1 MKSRLKVNRSKRS
14 SKLTC
19 GKMLKSVRKSRRITS
34 KKSKLLKNIKGG
46 AKKKGKGKTEEP
58 KKEGPSGASGAN
70 NGSSVAS
77 KKKKKSGAKK
87 RGPSGASR
95 ANNGSIVASK
105 KKKKSGAKKRGP
117 IGASRANNGSSGAN
131 SGARKAN
138 NGASGVNSGARE
150 NTYFILSNLNEGEEN
165 YRPKFVYKYK
175 HPPSDAE
182 KGKYFGSGKIQK
194 IFGKKEEIII
204 RGNRRTFNKS
214 IFLRVNDG
222 ITNSFYIANYEE
234 IPLIDKLSLSLE
246 KLDSTDSWDYH
257 ISQLNESQY
266 KQIYHINVPQLV
278 PTAKNFNR
286 NLRGN
291 KVNGSPN
298 RPVGQPSNG
307 NTETMANMM
316 RRTEEERKAA
326 EAANLERRRQ
336 EFERAA
342 RGNLMTFV
350 ESVKVSPNEYLKNL
364 IQTPG
369 VLDSLTNQGT
379 RINKFGL
386 KKGEDGF
393 KAVSQQIIKKENG
406 TEEKLFNNFI
416 TDPSNINSWNSLN
429 SLLSTLRSF
438 RDKKVNERLK
448 LKNGQIKEYF
458 YTYENGSKEITLNII
473 TEGYIPFIDNS
484 IQKGVTTHNNSKN
497 IIIKSEAII
506 SSFKKILKSE
516 YIHNILNNEDYIE
529 TYQFKGLDRLLNED
543 MPVFSNDPQRYVS
556 DPGLIR
562 YMLNF
567 VAFDIVL
574 RLLNLNRP
582 RSIEIQFNERK
593 GFQDLYSQSSIF
605 RNIEYLNDNL
615 HNHVGLIKKPYIN
628 NLKSEGSDVPDK
640 YKFLSGP
647 YDYEHLKTIPTVYN
661 TKTDTF
667 IKDTELNN
675 LKGNLTIKV
684 YCNIRPTLKFNEV
697 NLGFK
702 YFIADIFKKYG
713 DNLTKMSLRQI
724 NDYLGSIDGMQFT
737 FDLSDILELANKI
750 KIYDNIL
757 VQKKIN
763 QIKNLMDYRFK
774 IPKDEDT
781 TIYNELNNKIK
792 EINKFKSKV
801 FGKQRIRHDLPINFY
816 EPLLDLLE
824 YLKNM
829 INFSGKYNNNNT
841 IKFSNEHLEAGP
853 RDTIIKKLI
862 QLISVE
868 RVENRKTTLKNKK
881 QDIIEILK
889 KIYEFQRIFNN
900 IKNGIENDL
909 LQNNDVVLGESQNI
923 LNCLA
928 LFEIPRENINTFNL
942 EQIKTKLKSL
952 LLKHHPDKI
961 GGKIKNINRCV
972 DNLIA
977 LKNDDSVKLNNNT
990 KRCLEGLNIEPEHI
1004 INLSKDDLE
1013 RKRKAIIEKINS
1025 ERIPIKTI
1033 EDCFED
1039 LTIFIDSRKE
1049 GVQTRIYPIA
1059 YDYYH
1064 YKNYQLESHN
1074 LEAPET
1080 NTLPL
1085 ETPAPEVGV
1094 PVPGSEPTG
1103 ESYNWSDNEE

>member
-1 MKSRLKVNRSKRS
+1 MKSKLKDNRSKRS
-14 SKLTC
+14 SKLI
-19 GKMLKSVRKSRRITS
+19 GKKMLKSNIKSKRITS

-58 KKEGPSGASGAN
+58 KKEGPSGASVTNVASG
-70 NGSSVAS
+70 AS
-77 KKKKKSGAKK
+77 KKKKKSGA
-87 RGPSGASR
+87 
-95 ANNGSIVASK
+95 
-105 KKKKSGAKKRGP
+105 
-117 IGASRANNGSSGAN
+117 
-131 SGARKAN
+131 N
-138 NGASGVNSGARE
+138 NGAASSVTNEVGRPQ
-150 NTYFILSNLNEGEEN
+150 YFVLSTIKKDNEK
-165 YRPKFVYKYK
+165 YRPKYAYIYNKRDKV
-175 HPPSDAE
+175 E
-182 KGKYFGSGKIQK
+182 CKGSNFLQNT
-194 IFGKKEEIII
+194 FGKGRDIII
-204 RGNRRTFNKS
+204 NRKKRKLDAS
-214 IFLRVNDG
+214 IFLRINFKEPGNDDNHFYVAINEKLSRNT
-222 ITNSFYIANYEE
+222 ITKLCLE
-234 IPLIDKLSLSLE
+234 PVGDQVWDGLID
-246 KLDSTDSWDYH
+246 
-257 ISQLNESQY
+257 QLQIHNEANY

-326 EAANLERRRQ
+326 SAANLERQRQ

-342 RGNLMTFV
+342 RGNIMTYN
-350 ESVKVSPNEYLKNL
+350 ESVKVSPNEYLKSL

-369 VLDSLTNQGT
+369 VLDSLINQGT

-416 TDPSNINSWNSLN
+416 TDSSNINPWNSLN

-438 RDKKVNERLK
+438 RDNRKVNKRLK
-448 LKNGQIKEYF
+448 LENGQIKEYF

-473 TEGYIPFIDNS
+473 TEGYVPFIDNS
-484 IQKGVTTHNNSKN
+484 IQKRVQTSDHFK
-497 IIIKSEAII
+497 IISIKSEAII
-506 SSFKKILKSE
+506 SSFKKILKSN

-567 VAFDIVL
+567 VAFDVVL

-582 RSIEIQFNERK
+582 RSIEIKFKERK
-593 GFQDLYSQSSIF
+593 GFQNLYNQSSIF

-615 HNHVGLIKKPYIN
+615 HNHVGLIKKPYIY
-628 NLKSEGSDVPDK
+628 NLKSEGSNVPDK

-684 YCNIRPTLKFNEV
+684 YCNIRPSLKFNEV

-702 YFIADIFKKYG
+702 YFIADILRKY
-713 DNLTKMSLRQI
+713 DDELTEMSLRQI
-724 NDYLGSIDGMQFT
+724 NDYLGSRDGMQFT

-757 VQKKIN
+757 VHKKIN

-829 INFSGKYNNNNT
+829 ITFSGKYNNNNT
-841 IKFSNEHLEAGP
+841 IKFSNDQLEAGSK
-853 RDTIIKKLI
+853 DTIIKKLNE
-862 QLISVE
+862 LISLQ
-868 RVENRKTTLKNKK
+868 RVDNNKSILKNKK
-881 QDIIEILK
+881 QDITEILK

-909 LQNNDVVLGESQNI
+909 LKNPSVVLGESPHI
-923 LNCLA
+923 LYCLE

-952 LLKHHPDKI
+952 RLKYHPDKI
-961 GGKIKNINRCV
+961 EGKITSINRCFN
-972 DNLIA
+972 NLIA
-977 LKNDDSVKLNNNT
+977 LKNDVSEKLNTNIVG
-990 KRCLEGLNIEPEHI
+990 CLVEFNIEQEDINKLSEAGLKQIRNNI
-1004 INLSKDDLE
+1004 IK
-1013 RKRKAIIEKINS
+1013 KINS
-1025 ERIPIKTI
+1025 ESIPIKII
-1033 EDCFED
+1033 EDCFDD
-1039 LTIFIDSRKE
+1039 LTIFIESRQV
-1049 GVQTRIYPIA
+1049 GVQTTIYPPT

-1064 YKNYQLESHN
+1064 YKDYQLELHN
-1074 LEAPET
+1074 LEAPEE
-1080 NTLPL
+1080 NTLSL

-1094 PVPGSEPTG
+1094 PVPVPEADPVAETAEDVGWN
-1103 ESYNWSDNEE
+1103 NW